1 VDVDDMKK
9 GLFEVI
15 RRAFLKEPE
24 LHPVE
29 AGLAKRWIKQRLL
42 AVFPELRNDPR
53 ALENAY
59 QSLGLSPRPG
69 TTEDEA
75 ETVFEVNAPTVN

>member
-1 VDVDDMKK
+1 MKK

-15 RRAFLKEPE
+15 KRAFHKEPE

-29 AGLAKRWIKQRLL
+29 AGLARRWIKQRLV

-53 ALENAY
+53 ALDRAY

-69 TTEDEA
+69 TKEGEA
-75 ETVFEVNAPTVN
+75 ETVFEMSAPTVS